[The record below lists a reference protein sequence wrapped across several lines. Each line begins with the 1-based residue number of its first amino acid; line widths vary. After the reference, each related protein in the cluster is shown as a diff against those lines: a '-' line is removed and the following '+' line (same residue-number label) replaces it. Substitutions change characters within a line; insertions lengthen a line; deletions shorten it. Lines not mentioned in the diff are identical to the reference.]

1 MTDIEIYKQKLQNLI
16 NKCRDKDIIVEI
28 LNILESSIN
37 KTLSRDE
44 KIITQGIKELEEFRV
59 MWGREYDTATFFI
72 ANAYENKFQ
81 KLPNGCTAKVESAQK
96 AVSEYH
102 KLQTKGNI
110 VESIS
115 VLEDYIASANSS
127 I

>member
-37 KTLSRDE
+37 KTFSRDE

-72 ANAYENKFQ
+72 ANAYENIFH
-81 KLPNGCTAKVESAQK
+81 KLPKVSPEKIETAQK
-96 AVSEYH
+96 AVSEY
-102 KLQTKGNI
+102 KRLRIKDNI
-110 VESIS
+110 GKSIS
-115 VLEDYIASANSS
+115 KLEDYIASANSS

>member
-1 MTDIEIYKQKLQNLI
+1 MTDIETYKQKLQNLI

-37 KTLSRDE
+37 KTFSRDE
-44 KIITQGIKELEEFRV
+44 KIITQGINELEAFRV

-72 ANAYENKFQ
+72 ANAYESKFQ
-81 KLPNGCTAKVESAQK
+81 KLSNGSTEKVETAKK

-102 KLQTKGNI
+102 KLQTKDNI